1 MGDAARKLNFMIK
14 SDIARELESL
24 VPAGERSR
32 VVNEALARELL
43 SIRRRRLTEKLRTLR
58 ESSPSVSTDEIV
70 DMLRKDRGRD
80 QH

>member
-14 SDIARELESL
+14 GDIAREFESL

-43 SIRRRRLTEKLRTLR
+43 AIRRRMITSRLRAAREKGPALGTER
-58 ESSPSVSTDEIV
+58 IV
-70 DMLRKDRGRD
+70 AALRKDRARR
-80 QH
+80 